1 MEPKPTEL
9 RLRAM
14 QLAVIH
20 QRMIEAYAFAITRD
34 FHLAEDIHQEVA
46 LVLVTHWET
55 VPADSGFMPWLKEVI
70 RRKALELRRR
80 ETRMPRLLSPEAL
93 AQVEACL
100 PLPVEDELPE
110 VMARCVEKLGS
121 DARQAVL
128 SRYGEGLDVAQIAA
142 RLGRSV
148 QGVYAVLKRARI
160 ALEECV
166 ARTRRPSLGQRMDE
180 HMELP

>member
-1 MEPKPTEL
+1 MEPMQTDP

-34 FHLAEDIHQEVA
+34 VHLAEDVHQEVA
-46 LVLVTHWET
+46 LVLVTHYDK
-55 VPADSGFMPWLKEVI
+55 VPADGGFMPWLKEVI

-93 AQVEACL
+93 DQVAACF
-100 PLPVEDELPE
+100 PVAVEDDLPE
-110 VMARCVEKLGS
+110 AMARCVDKLGG

-128 SRYGEGLDVAQIAA
+128 GRYGVGLDVPQIAA

-148 QGVYAVLKRARI
+148 QGAYAVLKRARL
-160 ALEECV
+160 ALEDCIG
-166 ARTRRPSLGQRMDE
+166 RTRRQQVAE
-180 HMELP
+180 A